1 MDFSRSDL
9 PSHHF
14 HQLVDRQPERRVVN
28 LVDSGPDANP
38 NLVSVGGPERTQ
50 FATRKHPSL
59 DAPEQGLVEGLE
71 RRGAL

>member
-1 MDFSRSDL
+1 MTEVVGSEGRQLGWLRS
-9 PSHHF
+9 SH
-14 HQLVDRQPERRVVN
+14 RRPNSN
-28 LVDSGPDANP
+28 LVGFR
-38 NLVSVGGPERTQ
+38 GPERTQ